1 MKKVLSLI
9 LALCML
15 LACCALAE
23 SDDGIVYEPSLA
35 NAVGVSADEWFS
47 TGENRALLTVLLG
60 LEITSADGNYGLSDF
75 VGDSYVG
82 LNDDTLFVVMCGE
95 TKDLIMVYQPSIGT
109 AIYNFTDASGSANV
123 DAALAESCA
132 DGHYVNDVDDL
143 ISVSESILGM
153 MEG

>member
-23 SDDGIVYEPSLA
+23 FDDGTVYEPALA
-35 NAVGVSADEWFS
+35 NSIDVSADEWFS

-60 LEITSADGNYGLSDF
+60 LEITSADGSYGLSDF

-82 LNDDTLFVVMCGE
+82 LNDDTLFVVMCGDA
-95 TKDLIMVYQPSIGT
+95 KDLIMVYQPSIGT

-123 DAALAESCA
+123 DAALAETCA
-132 DGHYVNDVDDL
+132 DGHYLNSVDEL
-143 ISVSESILGM
+143 IAVSEQILELIGD
-153 MEG
+153 